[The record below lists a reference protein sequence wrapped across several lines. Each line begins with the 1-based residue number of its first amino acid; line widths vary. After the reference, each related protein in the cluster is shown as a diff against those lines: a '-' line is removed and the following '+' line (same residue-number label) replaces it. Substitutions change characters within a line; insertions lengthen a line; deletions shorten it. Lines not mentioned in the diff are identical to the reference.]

1 MRAFLLALAALAAP
15 ILAAPSPQGP
25 GDKAAP
31 PGDKATPPGTPGP
44 DKDGKYTISSDKLRI
59 QFIPYGAAITN
70 LFLKS
75 KKGEEL
81 DVILGWDN
89 ATFYSTTKV

>member
-1 MRAFLLALAALAAP
+1 MRAFLVALAALAAP
-15 ILAAPSPQGP
+15 ILAAPATP
-25 GDKAAP
+25 DN
-31 PGDKATPPGTPGP
+31 KATPPGTPGP

-75 KKGEEL
+75 KSGEEL